1 MPLDREDIDR
11 LREIFIPREECENKM
26 QAVAVKQ
33 SENDVRFALIEQSLK
48 TISWVSKTTLG
59 AVITAIVG
67 IVISL
72 ITKGN

>member
-26 QAVAVKQ
+26 QTVAAKQ

-67 IVISL
+67 IVITL
-72 ITKGN
+72 ITKGH

>member
-11 LREIFIPREECENKM
+11 LREIVIPREECENKM

-33 SENDVRFALIEQSLK
+33 SENDVRFALIEQLLK

-72 ITKGN
+72 ITKGY

>member
-11 LREIFIPREECENKM
+11 LREIFIQREECENKM
-26 QAVAVKQ
+26 QAVAAKQ

-59 AVITAIVG
+59 AVITAIIG
-67 IVISL
+67 VIITL
-72 ITKGN
+72 ITKGH